1 MKLNENSIRWGLDHI
16 NKEGDTDL
24 FPKPIEINIFK
35 EIEDKIVNNLK
46 EQDIGS
52 YQWNP
57 CRRFIIPKSEF
68 SYRLATQLDPIDSI
82 MLSSIIFQYGN
93 LIENK
98 RIPVAD
104 KKVFNYRFNPKSD
117 GYLYDRD
124 NAWKNFWSSCKEKNK
139 KYKYAVYMDI
149 SDFYNQ
155 IYHHVIE
162 NQLIECGFPNEIK
175 KSLMNLLESLTQ
187 KVSRGIPIGPHS
199 VHLIAEMSLIPVD
212 NSLVLKG
219 FEFCRFSDDIVIF
232 CNDEIDARIIVYE
245 MAQILDKQQK
255 LVLQKQKTK
264 VYSNAEFEVYCEQML
279 TDSPINE
286 FEKELLD
293 ILKKHS
299 SGPYSSVKIENLTEE
314 ELKVFTVEKIENV
327 LHGYL
332 DEDEP
337 NYSRVRW
344 FYRRLSQMG
353 MPQAVEFSIKNMDR
367 LIPAIS
373 DLAQYFISVANK
385 SNQDLHNIGDDIYKL
400 LDNKLIASNEF
411 LQISLLSM
419 FANNNRFNHLDKL
432 IRLYRS
438 SSENVKRKIILTAYS
453 AGAGDW
459 VRELKED
466 YPRLDIWNR
475 RALAIA
481 ATTLPAEE
489 RKFYIGNLRGI
500 SNSISEDL
508 VIEWAKNFK

>member
-1 MKLNENSIRWGLDHI
+1 MKLNENSIVWGLNHI
-16 NKEGDTDL
+16 NKESDTDL
-24 FPKPIEINIFK
+24 FPKPIEIKILK
-35 EIEDKIVNNLK
+35 EIQGKVINKLK
-46 EQDIGS
+46 DQDIGS
-52 YQWNP
+52 YKWNP

-82 MLSSIIFQYGN
+82 MLSSIIYEYGN

-98 RIPVAD
+98 RRPIVENR
-104 KKVFNYRFNPKSD
+104 VFNYRFKPSND
-117 GYLYDRD
+117 GYLYDRN
-124 NAWKNFWSSCKEKNK
+124 NAWKNFWSNCKEKMNN
-139 KYKYAVYMDI
+139 YKYAVYMDI

-212 NSLVLKG
+212 DSLVIKG

-232 CNDEIDARIIVYE
+232 CNEEIDTRIVIYE

-264 VYSNAEFEVYCEQML
+264 VYSKDEFKVYCEQML
-279 TDSPINE
+279 TDTPINE
-286 FEKELLD
+286 FEKELLG

-299 SGPYSSVKIENLTEE
+299 SGPYSSIRVEDITER
-314 ELKVFTVEKIENV
+314 ELRVFTKEKIEKV
-327 LHGYL
+327 LIAYL
-332 DEDEP
+332 DNDEP
-337 NYSRVRW
+337 NYSRIRW
-344 FYRRLSQMG
+344 FYRRLSQIG
-353 MPQAVEFSIKNMDR
+353 IPQAIEFSIKNMDR

-373 DLAQYFISVANK
+373 DLAQYLISVANR
-385 SNQDLHNIGDDIYKL
+385 SNQDLHGIGDDMYKL

-411 LQISLLSM
+411 LQISVLSM
-419 FANNNRFNHLDKL
+419 FAHSSRFNHLDKL
-432 IRLYRS
+432 IKMYRS
-438 SSENVKRKIILTAYS
+438 SSENVKRKIIIAAYS
-453 AGAGDW
+453 ADAGAW
-459 VRELKED
+459 IRELKED
-466 YPRLDIWNR
+466 YPRLDIWTR

-481 ATTLPAEE
+481 AVTLPVEE
-489 RKFYIGNLRGI
+489 RKFYLGNLRNI

-508 VIEWAKNFK
+508 VIEWARNFI

>member
-1 MKLNENSIRWGLDHI
+1 MKLNERSIMWGLNHI
-16 NKEGDTDL
+16 NKESDTDL
-24 FPKPIEINIFK
+24 FPKPIEIKILK
-35 EIEDKIVNNLK
+35 EIESKVVNKLK
-46 EQDIGS
+46 DQDLGS
-52 YQWNP
+52 YKWNP

-82 MLSSIIFQYGN
+82 MLSSIIYEYGN

-98 RIPVAD
+98 RRPID
-104 KKVFNYRFNPKSD
+104 EKRVFNYRFKPSDD

-124 NAWKNFWSSCKEKNK
+124 NAWKNFWSNCKEKMNN
-139 KYKYAVYMDI
+139 YKYAVYMDI

-175 KSLMNLLESLTQ
+175 KTLMNLFESLTQ

-212 NSLVLKG
+212 NSLVIKG

-232 CNDEIDARIIVYE
+232 CNEEIDTRIVIYE

-264 VYSNAEFEVYCEQML
+264 VYSKGEFKAYCEQML
-279 TDSPINE
+279 TDTPINE

-299 SGPYSSVKIENLTEE
+299 SGPYSLVRVEDITER
-314 ELKVFTVEKIENV
+314 ELRVFTKEKIEKV
-327 LHGYL
+327 LIEYL
-332 DEDEP
+332 NKEEP
-337 NYSRVRW
+337 NYSRIRW
-344 FYRRLSQMG
+344 FYRRLSQIG
-353 MPQAVEFSIKNMDR
+353 IPQAIEFSIKNMDK

-373 DLAQYFISVANK
+373 DLAQYLISVANI
-385 SNQDLHNIGDDIYKL
+385 SNQDLHEIGDDMYKL

-419 FANNNRFNHLDKL
+419 FAYSSHFNHLDKS
-432 IRLYRS
+432 IKMYRS
-438 SSENVKRKIILTAYS
+438 SSENVKRKIIIAAFS
-453 AGAGDW
+453 AGAGEW
-459 VRELKED
+459 IRELKED
-466 YPRLDIWNR
+466 YPRLDIWTR

-481 ATTLPAEE
+481 TVTLPAEE
-489 RKFYIGNLRGI
+489 RKFYVGNLRDI
-500 SNSISEDL
+500 SKSVSEEL
-508 VIEWAKNFK
+508 VIEWARNFK

>member
-1 MKLNENSIRWGLDHI
+1 MKLNENSIVWGLNHI
-16 NKEGDTDL
+16 NKESDTDL
-24 FPKPIEINIFK
+24 FPKPIEIKILK
-35 EIEDKIVNNLK
+35 EIQGKVINKLK
-46 EQDIGS
+46 DQDMGS
-52 YQWNP
+52 YKWNP

-82 MLSSIIFQYGN
+82 MLSSIIYEYGN

-98 RIPVAD
+98 RRPIVENR
-104 KKVFNYRFNPKSD
+104 VFNYRFKPSND
-117 GYLYDRD
+117 GYLYDRN
-124 NAWKNFWSSCKEKNK
+124 NAWKNFWSNCKEKMNN
-139 KYKYAVYMDI
+139 YKYAVYMDI

-212 NSLVLKG
+212 DSLVIKG

-232 CNDEIDARIIVYE
+232 CNEEIDTRIVIYE

-264 VYSNAEFEVYCEQML
+264 VYSKDEFKVYCAQML
-279 TDSPINE
+279 TDTPINE
-286 FEKELLD
+286 FEKELLG

-299 SGPYSSVKIENLTEE
+299 SGPYSSIRVEDITER
-314 ELKVFTVEKIENV
+314 ELRVFTKEKIEKV
-327 LHGYL
+327 LIAYL
-332 DEDEP
+332 DNDEP
-337 NYSRVRW
+337 NYSRIRW
-344 FYRRLSQMG
+344 FYRRLSQIG
-353 MPQAVEFSIKNMDR
+353 IPQAIEFSIKNMDR

-373 DLAQYFISVANK
+373 DLAQYLISVANR
-385 SNQDLHNIGDDIYKL
+385 SNQDLHGIGDDMYKL

-411 LQISLLSM
+411 LQISVLSM
-419 FANNNRFNHLDKL
+419 FAHSSRFNHLDKL
-432 IRLYRS
+432 IKMYRS
-438 SSENVKRKIILTAYS
+438 SSENVKRKIIIAAYS
-453 AGAGDW
+453 ADAGAW
-459 VRELKED
+459 IRELKED
-466 YPRLDIWNR
+466 YPRLDIWTR

-481 ATTLPAEE
+481 AVTLPVEE
-489 RKFYIGNLRGI
+489 RKFYLGNLRNI

-508 VIEWAKNFK
+508 VIEWARNFI